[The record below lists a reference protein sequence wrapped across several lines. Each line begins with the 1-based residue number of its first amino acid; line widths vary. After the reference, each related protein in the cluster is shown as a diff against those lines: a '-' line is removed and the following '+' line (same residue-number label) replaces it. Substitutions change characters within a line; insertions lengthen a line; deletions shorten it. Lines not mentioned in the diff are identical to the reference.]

1 MKSNYNND
9 KNKIKLTIKSLLTND
24 FHIGD
29 EAKTWHS
36 SMNASVLGSI
46 SVIPLTRTLDTKN
59 RKLIVKGRPRIA
71 ELENLKKIVKK

>member
-29 EAKTWHS
+29 EAKTWHP
-36 SMNASVLGSI
+36 SMNASVGIL
-46 SVIPLTRTLDTKN
+46 V
-59 RKLIVKGRPRIA
+59 
-71 ELENLKKIVKK
+71 